1 MESINL
7 SVQGTLKIRRNNNNK
22 AAAQGQNYK

>member
-7 SVQGTLKIRRNNNNK
+7 CLQGTLKNRHNNNNK
-22 AAAQGQNYK
+22 AAARGQNYK